1 MTAQLISTP
10 YHLPNGGGPAL
21 WHLAALLTVKATASQ
36 TGGRLWARSY
46 LPSGAWPPTDTAPPD
61 PDSLISALAG
71 GWRCWG
77 RHHSPVTPD
86 DHTAVLM

>member
-36 TGGRLWARSY
+36 TGRA
-46 LPSGAWPPTDTAPPD
+46 
-61 PDSLISALAG
+61 
-71 GWRCWG
+71 
-77 RHHSPVTPD
+77 
-86 DHTAVLM
+86 AVG